1 MWEYLQEEAHDRPN
15 SAAHE
20 WFKEMLATYGTIE
33 KFPHI
38 GCGAKYVPWAK
49 GPSMVC
55 EIQMRTQ
62 SGEWE
67 AFLADH
73 TPTALY
79 DQLKKLSYDAL
90 SSAFPALSP
99 ET

>member
-1 MWEYLQEEAHDRPN
+1 MWEYLQEEAVDHPG
-15 SAAHE
+15 SAADR
-20 WFKEMLATYGTIE
+20 WFQDMLATYGELE

-55 EIQMRTQ
+55 EIQLRQ
-62 SGEWE
+62 YSGEWE

-73 TPTALY
+73 TPHRFGRPIEEI
-79 DQLKKLSYDAL
+79 KL
-90 SSAFPALSP
+90 
-99 ET
+99 